1 MKWPIK
7 KIKYFDEDLHYIW
20 LTVSTCY
27 AHICGKYMYL
37 QQMNDPL
44 LLMNWKGVHARRKCV
59 IRLIKLYIYSV
70 LKMQDE
76 NYTWHKIDSHL
87 WVFCIYAVFFLCNI
101 RQMRLVYLELTKK
114 IFSLWEF
121 LLLKMITFTGKHNV
135 L

>member
-87 WVFCIYAVFFLCNI
+87 WVFCIYAVFFSVQHTANAISLSRINKKNI
-101 RQMRLVYLELTKK
+101 FLMRISFTKDDY
-114 IFSLWEF
+114 FYR
-121 LLLKMITFTGKHNV
+121 
-135 L
+135 